1 MKLTIVNRRK
11 EKMEIRKRK
20 QENRENH
27 GNQSSFLEMIIKIDE
42 ISTQTAKNNKER
54 EYKLPISRVTEVTSL

>member
-1 MKLTIVNRRK
+1 
-11 EKMEIRKRK
+11 MEIKNRKRK

-42 ISTQTAKNNKER
+42 ISTQTAKNNRER
-54 EYKLPISRVTEVTSL
+54 KRENTNYQYQE